1 MEAPAAVGAP
11 AGHSRAEAVVVTFG
25 GAEANDG
32 VDHGGR
38 IHGREAVDHR
48 HDDRVHLAVVAVDRS
63 GVGEDR
69 PGGAVSTRPAHVG
82 TGGQSCVLGQPDRL
96 SRRWAGRGEG
106 SPGTR

>member
-1 MEAPAAVGAP
+1 MEPRSCRGA

-38 IHGREAVDHR
+38 IHGREAVDQR

-69 PGGAVSTRPAHVG
+69 LGGAVSTQPAHVG

-96 SRRWAGRGEG
+96 SHRWAGSGEG